1 VKARYLVA
9 LVVCGVV
16 AYRYF
21 REGAEEN
28 GVKQVD
34 LNAHVC
40 TAKKPRDVEMALAEK
55 GLTVTIDDRVSDAAV
70 VEVPEDQ
77 KETALSAL
85 QILNVQHPEWGIKI
99 RTDRFP
105 TPKKR

>member
-1 VKARYLVA
+1 MKARYLVA

-21 REGAEEN
+21 RDESEEN

-40 TAKKPRDVEMALAEK
+40 TAKKPRYVEMALAEK

-70 VEVPEDQ
+70 VEVPKDQ

-85 QILNVQHPEWGIKI
+85 QTLKEQHPDWGIKF
-99 RTDRFP
+99 RTDKFP
-105 TPKKR
+105 TPKK